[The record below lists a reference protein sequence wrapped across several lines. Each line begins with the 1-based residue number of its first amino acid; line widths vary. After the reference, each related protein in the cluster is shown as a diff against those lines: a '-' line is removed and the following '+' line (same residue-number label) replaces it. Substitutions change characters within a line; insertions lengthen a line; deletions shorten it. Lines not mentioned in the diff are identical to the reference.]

1 MIFKIVKIKGKRRT
15 LIIKANSDENANDDA
30 LNKAV
35 LCIMGSG
42 YEMK

>member
-1 MIFKIVKIKGKRRT
+1 MIFKTQVVKGKRRVMI
-15 LIIKANSDENANDDA
+15 LKANSDENANDDA